1 MTTTRTETVTTEGGS
16 FSGHVALPDGSG
28 PGLLVL
34 QEIFGVNTYIRSVLD
49 RVAQMGYMAMAPDMF
64 WRQER
69 DFVVEPDEG
78 DDGMTRAFAA
88 MGSFDE
94 TLGSADLEA
103 ALDHLRRLPE
113 CDGRVGVIGF
123 CFGGTLTFLAAS
135 DHDPECAVSYYGSGV
150 ADALEAKAA
159 GVSCPILFHFGG
171 DDPYLPNEMAE
182 AIAAQDEAPLTQAPG
197 VGTKLATRI
206 VAELK
211 DKVPSLAALLSAGS
225 AVERAGAA
233 LLGATAQDAVSALV
247 NLGYRRAQA
256 FGAVAAAAREHGPNI
271 ALEDLIRTGLKELAA
286 GPKELSAA
294 PKERVE

>member
-1 MTTTRTETVTTEGGS
+1 MTTTRTETVTTEGES
-16 FSGHVALPDGSG
+16 FSGHVALPDAGSG

-49 RVAQMGYMAMAPDMF
+49 RVAQMGYVAMAPDMF
-64 WRQER
+64 WRQEP

-94 TLGSADLEA
+94 ALGSADLGA

-150 ADALEAKAA
+150 ADALDAKAA

-182 AIAAQDEAPLTQAPG
+182 AIAARFATVDTATVVTQAG
-197 VGTKLATRI
+197 
-206 VAELK
+206 
-211 DKVPSLAALLSAGS
+211 AGH
-225 AVERAGAA
+225 
-233 LLGATAQDAVSALV
+233 
-247 NLGYRRAQA
+247 A
-256 FGAVAAAAREHGPNI
+256 FDNSFNPAFANPEAAAEAWRITTEFLAEHL
-271 ALEDLIRTGLKELAA
+271 ALG
-286 GPKELSAA
+286 G
-294 PKERVE
+294 